1 MKVVIILAFILTLC
15 QCSELIQ
22 LTTNTTVVRDDIKFP
37 FGTSVVKSFSVT
49 FMAEVA
55 DKTFILLLFYSMR
68 MAKVKLILLSLV
80 SLLGM
85 NLLTVIL
92 GGSIPLLLYANF
104 IDWVALILF
113 FIFSIMLFE
122 EAYHMDNKT
131 LKTRYDKYTKK
142 HQKLKEQA
150 LMRTLSEPD
159 PSLRERLLS
168 EGDAEIEHI
177 QTNVPQQE
185 DPRLVW
191 SFFTSLMVAECGDRS
206 MFSTLLIAAVYDFW
220 GVLLGSTVAHIICI
234 LLAIF
239 MGSFLSNYVTEK
251 QTNYIGGALFL
262 FFAIEMVLLKFGIFA
277 C

>member
-1 MKVVIILAFILTLC
+1 
-15 QCSELIQ
+15 
-22 LTTNTTVVRDDIKFP
+22 
-37 FGTSVVKSFSVT
+37 VVKSFSVT

-68 MAKVKLILLSLV
+68 MAKVKLILISLA
-80 SLLGM
+80 SLLVM

-131 LKTRYDKYTKK
+131 LKTRYDKYNKK

-150 LMRTLSEPD
+150 LMRTLSDPD
-159 PSLRERLLS
+159 ITIRERLLS

-177 QTNVPQQE
+177 QMSVPQQE
-185 DPRLVW
+185 DPKLAW
-191 SFFTSLMVAECGDRS
+191 SFFASLMVAECGDRS

-220 GVLLGSTVAHIICI
+220 GVLLGSTIAHIICI
-234 LLAIF
+234 LLAIYS
-239 MGSFLSNYVTEK
+239 GAFLSNYVTEK

-262 FFAIEMVLLKFGIFA
+262 FFALEMVLLKFGIIA